1 MTDTNTENDIV
12 FAINTDIKSGDTTIV
27 EVDAATITES
37 DPEAETY
44 TAPVYRILDLHESER
59 PRERLVK
66 LGPQVLTN
74 GELIAILLHVGVPGE
89 NAVQVGQRLLSE
101 FRGLRGL
108 HRAPIEE
115 LMQQHGLGEAKAS
128 QIKAAIEL
136 GRRLTLE
143 SLEERPSIN
152 SPSDAASLVQ
162 YEMSA
167 LEQEHLRVM
176 LLDRRNRVLETVEVY
191 KGSVNSSQ
199 VRVGELFKEAI
210 RKNASAIIVIHNHP
224 SGDPTPSPDDVA
236 VTRAIVQA
244 GKLLDVEV
252 LDHLV
257 IGQGRWV
264 SLKERGLGFA

>member
-1 MTDTNTENDIV
+1 MTE
-12 FAINTDIKSGDTTIV
+12 TILK
-27 EVDAATITES
+27 
-37 DPEAETY
+37 
-44 TAPVYRILDLHESER
+44 PVYRIMDLHESDR
-59 PRERLVK
+59 PRERLAA
-66 LGPQVLTN
+66 LGPQALTN
-74 GELIAILLHVGVPGE
+74 AELIAILLRVGVPGE
-89 NAVQVGQRLLSE
+89 SAVHVGQRLLNK
-101 FRGLRGL
+101 FGGLTGL
-108 HRAPIEE
+108 HRAPIKE
-115 LMQQHGLGEAKAS
+115 LMDQHGLGEAKAA
-128 QIKAAIEL
+128 QIKAAVEL

-143 SLEERPSIN
+143 APEERPGIN
-152 SPSDAASLVQ
+152 SPADAAALVS

-167 LEQEHLRVM
+167 LEQEHLRVI
-176 LLDRRNRVLETVEVY
+176 LLDRRNRVMETVEVY

-199 VRVGELFKEAI
+199 VRVGELFKEAV

-264 SLKERGLGFA
+264 SLKERGLGFV